1 MIKYNFNKTKGFNL
15 KAEIMSF
22 LKAVKNAS
30 KLEKDFKDLKESY
43 KTLSCDVGKINLKI
57 ESIFDRIS
65 NVETQL
71 QLITEPKEDWDRG
84 FVVGE
89 VEADKECE

>member
-1 MIKYNFNKTKGFNL
+1 MIKYNFNKTKASNL
-15 KAEIMSF
+15 RAEIMSF
-22 LKAVKNAS
+22 LKVVNNIS
-30 KLEKDFKDLKESY
+30 KLEKDCKELKESY
-43 KTLSCDVGKINLKI
+43 NSLSCDVEKINLKI

-71 QLITEPKEDWDRG
+71 QQITEPKEEWDRG

>member
-1 MIKYNFNKTKGFNL
+1 MSKYVFGLNN
-15 KAEIMSF
+15 MSKLRDF
-22 LKAVKNAS
+22 VKAVNNIY
-30 KLEKDFKDLKESY
+30 KLEKDCKELKESY
-43 KTLSCDVGKINLKI
+43 NSLSCEVEKINLKI

-71 QLITEPKEDWDRG
+71 QPITEPKEDWDRG